1 MVDRLSPEARSRNM
15 ARISG
20 KDTSPEMTIRRLL
33 HTMGYRYRLHARSLP
48 GKPDLVFPSRRK
60 AIFVHGCFWH
70 RHQGCRYA
78 YRPKS
83 RTDFWDRKFAQNVER
98 DARNLRALADGG
110 WQALVIWQCEIKD
123 VPPVRDQLLGFLGP
137 TKIAGAL

>member
-33 HTMGYRYRLHARSLP
+33 YAKGYRYRLHVRGLP
-48 GKPDLVFPSRRK
+48 GRPDIAFPGRRK
-60 AIFVHGCFWH
+60 AVLVHGCFWH
-70 RHQGCRYA
+70 RHPGCRYA

-83 RTDFWDRKFAQNVER
+83 RVEFWDRKFAENVER
-98 DARNLRALADGG
+98 DASNLRALTDCG
-110 WQALVIWQCEIKD
+110 WEALVIWECEIKD
-123 VPPVRDQLLGFLGP
+123 FQALCDRLSGFLGP
-137 TKIAGAL
+137 AAAEIA

>member
-33 HTMGYRYRLHARSLP
+33 HAMGYRYRLHVRGLP
-48 GKPDLVFPSRRK
+48 GRPDIAFPGRRK
-60 AIFVHGCFWH
+60 VVLVHGCFWH
-70 RHQGCRYA
+70 RHPSCRYA

-83 RTDFWDRKFAQNVER
+83 RVEFWDRKFTENVER
-98 DARNLRALADGG
+98 DARNLRALTDRG
-110 WQALVIWQCEIKD
+110 WEALVIWECEITD
-123 VPPVRDQLLGFLGP
+123 LRALRDRLGGFLGP
-137 TKIAGAL
+137 ATAETT